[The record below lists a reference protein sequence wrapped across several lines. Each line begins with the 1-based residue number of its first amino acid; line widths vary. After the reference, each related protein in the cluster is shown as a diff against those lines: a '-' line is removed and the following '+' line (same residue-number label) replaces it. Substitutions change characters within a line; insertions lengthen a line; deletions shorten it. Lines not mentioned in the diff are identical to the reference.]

1 MLGYDR
7 PLKPE
12 WIYKTLK
19 LVVPGQKPEE
29 FYEAYN
35 NIAVELT
42 GKDGR
47 RKTRT
52 VLFRTFIYAFQE
64 KQSTIENN
72 LLIELSKQHD
82 FEYMK
87 PLYMAK
93 FMLDYEILAQFTKV
107 FFQIFDPS
115 QTISTKALT
124 AKMVAKFGDTDIV
137 KRSTRA
143 FLKTLSDFNLIEKVT
158 QDSFHQL
165 PKEELSDDHVKNII
179 RLYTICN
186 HTKQINL
193 KYLDIPLFAWYREP
207 DLNRIAQKY
216 HPAEWEYIV
225 GNDRRLTLYRN
236 GILCYHRTP
245 LVSLS
250 TLQSMPAN
258 TLHACHSSPCHLL

>member
-12 WIYKTLK
+12 WIYKSLRMVEAGK
-19 LVVPGQKPEE
+19 KPAD
-29 FYEAYN
+29 YYDAYN
-35 NIAVELT
+35 EIAVELT

-52 VLFRTFIYAFQE
+52 VLFRTFIFSFQE
-64 KQSTIENN
+64 KQSVIENN
-72 LLIELSKQHD
+72 ILIELSKQQE

-93 FMLDYEILAQFTKV
+93 FMLDYEILTNFTKV

-115 QTISTKALT
+115 QTISTKAIT
-124 AKMVAKFGDTDIV
+124 AKMIEKFGDLEII

-143 FLKTLSDFNLIEKVT
+143 FIKTLTDYRLIEKIS

-165 PKEELSDDHVKNII
+165 PKQELSDEQVKDMLH
-179 RLYTICN
+179 LYAICN

-193 KYLDIPLFAWYREP
+193 KLLDIPLFNWYKAP
-207 DLNRIAQKY
+207 DLDRIAQKC
-216 HPAEWEYIV
+216 HPVDWEYIKSA
-225 GNDRRLTLYRN
+225 DRS
-236 GILCYHRTP
+236 IL
-245 LVSLS
+245 
-250 TLQSMPAN
+250 MIK
-258 TLHACHSSPCHLL
+258 

>member
-12 WIYKTLK
+12 WIYKSLK
-19 LVVPGQKPEE
+19 LVEPGRKPEE
-29 FYEAYN
+29 FYDAYN
-35 NIAVELT
+35 DIAVELT

-52 VLFRTFIYAFQE
+52 VLFRTFIYSFQE
-64 KQSTIENN
+64 KQSNIENN
-72 LLIELSKQHD
+72 MLMELSKQQD

-93 FMLDYEILAQFTKV
+93 FMLDYEMLTQFTRV

-124 AKMVAKFGDTDIV
+124 SKMVEKFGDTEIV

-165 PKEELSDDHVKNII
+165 PKEELSDEQVKDI
-179 RLYTICN
+179 
-186 HTKQINL
+186 INL
-193 KYLDIPLFAWYREP
+193 YA
-207 DLNRIAQKY
+207 
-216 HPAEWEYIV
+216 V
-225 GNDRRLTLYRN
+225 
-236 GILCYHRTP
+236 
-245 LVSLS
+245 
-250 TLQSMPAN
+250 
-258 TLHACHSSPCHLL
+258 

>member
-12 WIYKTLK
+12 WIYKSLRMVQAGK
-19 LVVPGQKPEE
+19 KPSD
-29 FYEAYN
+29 YYDTYN
-35 NIAVELT
+35 EIAVELT

-52 VLFRTFIYAFQE
+52 VLFRTFIFSFQE
-64 KQSTIENN
+64 KQSPIENN
-72 LLIELSKQHD
+72 ILIELSKQQE

-93 FMLDYEILAQFTKV
+93 FMLDYEILAHFTKV

-115 QTISTKALT
+115 QTISTKAIT
-124 AKMVAKFGDTDIV
+124 AKMIEKFGDLEIV

-143 FLKTLSDFNLIEKVT
+143 FIKTLTDYRLIEKVT

-165 PKEELSDDHVKNII
+165 PKHELSDEQVKDILH
-179 RLYTICN
+179 LYAICN
-186 HTKQINL
+186 YTKQVNL
-193 KYLDIPLFAWYREP
+193 KSMDIPLFAWYKTP

-216 HPAEWEYIV
+216 HPANWEYII
-225 GNDRRLTLYRN
+225 GSDRSLI
-236 GILCYHRTP
+236 ILK
-245 LVSLS
+245 
-250 TLQSMPAN
+250 
-258 TLHACHSSPCHLL
+258 